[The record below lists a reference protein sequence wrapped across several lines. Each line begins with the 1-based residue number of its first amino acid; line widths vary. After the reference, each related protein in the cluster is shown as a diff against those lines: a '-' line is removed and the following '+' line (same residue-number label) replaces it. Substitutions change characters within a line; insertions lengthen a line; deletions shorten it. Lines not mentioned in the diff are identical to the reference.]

1 MAARLEFEGVTRRF
15 GAVSAVDGFSLAV
28 GEGEMVTLLGPSGCG
43 KTTALRIAA
52 GLERADSGTVSIDG
66 ADATALPPER
76 RGLGMV
82 FQDYS
87 LFPHLTVLDN
97 VAFGLRVRG
106 SSRRAAATAAF
117 PALELLRIPELSER
131 FPHQIS
137 GGQRQRVAVARAIAI
152 EPRVLLLDEPLSALD
167 AQVRAELR
175 DEIRDLQRERGFSAL
190 FVTHDQEEALRI
202 SDTVVVMRDGRIEQM
217 GDPESVYR
225 SPTTQFVA
233 RFIGRMN
240 EVPGTVVDAGSAM
253 VAGQRVSVASSRP
266 AGSDTVLHVRPE
278 SVRIVRRTEQ
288 TGVPG
293 RVESVSFG
301 GPFVTVGVTMLHLE
315 GRVGAGTVPRDGR
328 IEALVGRRDWQDFQT
343 GDEVGLVFE
352 SATEAVPAAD

>member
-1 MAARLEFEGVTRRF
+1 MNTRLEFDAVTRRF
-15 GAVSAVDGFSLAV
+15 GEVTAVDDFVLSV
-28 GEGEMVTLLGPSGCG
+28 SEGEMVTLLGPSGCG

-52 GLERADSGTVSIDG
+52 GLERADSGRVLIDG
-66 ADATALPPER
+66 ADATSLPPER

-106 SSRRAAATAAF
+106 ASRREASTAAL
-117 PALELLRIPELSER
+117 PSLDLLRIPELAQR
-131 FPHQIS
+131 YPHQIS

-175 DEIRDLQRERGFSAL
+175 DEIRLLQRARGFSAL

-202 SDTVVVMRDGRIEQM
+202 SDTVVVMCDGRIEQQ
-217 GDPESVYR
+217 GNPESVYR
-225 SPTTQFVA
+225 SPATPFVA

-240 EVPGTVVDAGSAM
+240 EVSCTVVDGEHVD
-253 VAGQRVSVASSRP
+253 VAGQRVRMRASLP
-266 AGSDTVLHVRPE
+266 AGSNTVVHVRPE
-278 SVRIVRRTEQ
+278 SVKVVRSSEQSGVPSRIV
-288 TGVPG
+288 
-293 RVESVSFG
+293 SVSFG
-301 GPFVTVGVTMLHLE
+301 GPFVTVELVMSHVAD
-315 GRVGAGTVPRDGR
+315 RPAGAATSHGR
-328 IEALVGRRDWQDFQT
+328 IEALIGRRDWQEFSV

-352 SATEAVPAAD
+352 VATDVPRGDQ

>member
-1 MAARLEFEGVTRRF
+1 MTVAA
-15 GAVSAVDGFSLAV
+15 
-28 GEGEMVTLLGPSGCG
+28 
-43 KTTALRIAA
+43 
-52 GLERADSGTVSIDG
+52 
-66 ADATALPPER
+66 
-76 RGLGMV
+76 
-82 FQDYS
+82 
-87 LFPHLTVLDN
+87 N
-97 VAFGLRVRG
+97 VEYGLRVKGVPRPA
-106 SSRRAAATAAF
+106 RAAAAAD
-117 PALELLRIPELSER
+117 ALARVELSGYDAR
-131 FPHQIS
+131 KPNQLS
-137 GGQRQRVAVARAIAI
+137 GGQRQRVALARALVN